1 MHGGPSTPDSSMSP
15 STVGVRGHFFPWVKH
30 CTDGAWHDAA
40 KNANKSKEPKTK
52 KILKKMPN
60 IFFALSLKMPKYQPH
75 LLQFRFGV
83 RNKLLNVRKHAPV
96 FEIPLDEPFRG
107 KRPSQ

>member
-1 MHGGPSTPDSSMSP
+1 MVPGTMLQRMQTSLKNQKPKKISKNAK
-15 STVGVRGHFFPWVKH
+15 HFF
-30 CTDGAWHDAA
+30 
-40 KNANKSKEPKTK
+40 
-52 KILKKMPN
+52 L
-60 IFFALSLKMPKYQPH
+60 FALSLKMPKYQPH

-107 KRPSQ
+107 KKPSQQTTC